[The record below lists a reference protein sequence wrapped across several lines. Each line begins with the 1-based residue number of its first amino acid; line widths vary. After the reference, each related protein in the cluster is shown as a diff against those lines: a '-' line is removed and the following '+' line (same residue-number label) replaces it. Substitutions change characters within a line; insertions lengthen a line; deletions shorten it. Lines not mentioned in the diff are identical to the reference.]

1 MGFVIIGR
9 LLVTWNRE
17 DTMHPQ
23 YFPQVHRCRQS
34 PGSNGTSP
42 RSKGFSLIE
51 LLVVIAVIAILA
63 AMLVPALAKSK
74 EMARR
79 ATCKSNMQQVGM
91 GALMY
96 AVDRNEIFPDDE
108 FPNRGAYHG
117 SWLAMP
123 TYDFFVNSLR
133 ITTNCFACPNRN
145 RNNDW
150 IKFNNGS
157 PYGMMR
163 MGFYAL
169 WALPTSSDERTRGKN
184 YGAAPDPWDSPKRTT
199 DVTPYTYLVADIIQ
213 KNTDLV
219 ADVPYATSAP
229 HARSGLVISPAKTQ
243 LEPAALGSEGGNVGT
258 VDGSVQWR
266 NQAQMKSRYVRF
278 LPSGA
283 SFSPDDTLSGYW

>member
-1 MGFVIIGR
+1 VKTESR
-9 LLVTWNRE
+9 L
-17 DTMHPQ
+17 H
-23 YFPQVHRCRQS
+23 C
-34 PGSNGTSP
+34 SP
-42 RSKGFSLIE
+42 RLHHYYQKAGRSGASSRGRQGFALLE
-51 LLVVIAVIAILA
+51 LLVIIAIIAILA
-63 AMLVPALAKSK
+63 AMLLPALAKSK

-96 AVDRNEIFPDDE
+96 GADRNEIFPDDE
-108 FPNRGAYHG
+108 FPNGGAYHG

-150 IKFNNGS
+150 LKFNNGS

-163 MGFYAL
+163 IGFYAL
-169 WALPTSSDERTRGKN
+169 WALPTSSDERTRGQN
-184 YGAAPDPWDSPKRTT
+184 YGTAPDPWDSPRRTT
-199 DVTPYTYLVADIIQ
+199 DVTPYTYLMADVIE

-219 ADVPYATSAP
+219 AGVPYATSAS
-229 HARSGLVISPAKTQ
+229 HGRSGLVIGPANIQ
-243 LEPAALGSEGGNVGT
+243 MEPAALASEGGNVGT

-266 NQAQMKSRYVRF
+266 NQAQMKPRYVRY
-278 LPSGA
+278 LPSDA